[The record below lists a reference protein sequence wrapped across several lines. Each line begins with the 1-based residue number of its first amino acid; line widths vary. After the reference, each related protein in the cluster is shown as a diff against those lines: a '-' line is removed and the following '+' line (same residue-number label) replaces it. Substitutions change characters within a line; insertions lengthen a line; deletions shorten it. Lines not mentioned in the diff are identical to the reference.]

1 MKQCRWTKNKY
12 VIIESR
18 RARDEAA
25 NINRIEI
32 EVDRAVEAERERYMN
47 PKLRTRDIAKLIYNS
62 MYSTDITHK
71 DLTAA
76 DELVRGL
83 TFDKYEEKAVSQ
95 VLIEIKTSE
104 FEQLVDRITKR
115 HSMPADKKDGILDG
129 VFAEQNTLKIK
140 EFYFNPGEDS
150 KITYCKIATIKT
162 SETHID
168 LALMLFNLDFKLTP
182 TKIETVEKVYLLW
195 FIPWGTKKKIEIIER
210 NLSEQDQNK
219 LINFFRAKALQGF
232 TKEYPSVTDKSEADR
247 NGQFSTNSGPK
258 KEANNAELDAA

>member
-1 MKQCRWTKNKY
+1 
-12 VIIESR
+12 
-18 RARDEAA
+18 
-25 NINRIEI
+25 
-32 EVDRAVEAERERYMN
+32 
-47 PKLRTRDIAKLIYNS
+47 

-95 VLIEIKTSE
+95 VLIGIKTSE
-104 FEQLVDRITKR
+104 FEQLVDRFAKR
-115 HSMPADKKDGILDG
+115 HSIPADKKDGILDG

-140 EFYFNPGEDS
+140 EFIFNPGVDS

-168 LALMLFNLDFKLTP
+168 MALMLFNLDFKLTP
-182 TKIETVEKVYLLW
+182 TKIETVEQGYLLR
-195 FIPWGTKKKIEIIER
+195 FIPLGSKKEVTINER
-210 NLSEQDQNK
+210 NLSELDQNK

-232 TKEYPSVTDKSEADR
+232 TKEYPSVTTESPSSV
-247 NGQFSTNSGPK
+247 N
-258 KEANNAELDAA
+258 